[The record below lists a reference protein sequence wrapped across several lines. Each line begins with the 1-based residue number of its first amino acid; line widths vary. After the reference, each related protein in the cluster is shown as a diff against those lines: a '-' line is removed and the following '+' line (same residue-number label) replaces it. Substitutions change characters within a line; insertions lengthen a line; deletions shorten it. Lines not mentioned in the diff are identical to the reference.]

1 MKTIEVWIEGVSP
14 LLIHRFGDQAQA
26 DSGKQTRRVQL
37 KEELP
42 RDIAEKGVHRD
53 PSGGLCIAG
62 VGISR
67 AIAEMG
73 GGHKQRGSRK
83 SLKYLVPAAVT
94 VAEDLAPLFL
104 KDRVTRATDYE
115 VDSRAVV
122 IPATKGRVM
131 RHRARLDEW
140 TARFTLRLRT
150 EVLDES
156 IIRQL
161 LEEAGTGNGLG
172 DYRVQRGG
180 PFGIF
185 AVVCWDGDVAK
196 KAA

>member
-1 MKTIEVWIEGVSP
+1 VKTIEVWIEGVSP
-14 LLIHRFGDQAQA
+14 LLIHKFGDQAQA
-26 DSGKQTRRVQL
+26 DSGKSTRRVQITT
-37 KEELP
+37 ELP
-42 RDIAEKGVHRD
+42 RDIAEKGTHRD
-53 PSGGLCIAG
+53 SKGGLCIAG
-62 VGISR
+62 TGISR

-73 GGHKQRGSRK
+73 AGHKQRGSRK
-83 SLKYLVPAAVT
+83 SLKYLVPAACV
-94 VAEDLAPLFL
+94 VCEDMVPLYL
-104 KDRVTRATDYE
+104 KDRKTRAKDFE

-140 TARFTLRLRT
+140 SAKFNLRLRT
-150 EVLDES
+150 EILDEAT
-156 IIRQL
+156 IRLL
-161 LEEAGTGNGLG
+161 LEEAGIGNGLG

-185 AVVCWDGDVAK
+185 AVVCWDGDLAK